1 MTNIS
6 KALEDIKKHYYIN
19 EIEDLMV
26 NYDRETTLKFKSN
39 GRSFKMT
46 IGLDSDVIQEEGE
59 NGIL

>member
-19 EIEDLMV
+19 EIEDLIV

-46 IGLDSDVIQEEGE
+46 IRLDSDAIQEEGE